1 MSRTSEAE
9 AAREARPLY
18 IPAPAGA
25 GGGAPHHT
33 LPWWRRLER
42 KSVLSLA
49 KRVASHRGQRV
60 VARLPA
66 LGRMARGLLGS
77 VDRLQVEVCGAPFRL
92 DVRRRS
98 VSRSVYLGG
107 RWHYQVVSMLREHV
121 KPGMVALD
129 VGANVGFMAVHMA
142 ERAGPDGLVLAFE
155 PEPRNFA
162 LLAVNARCARY
173 RNVVPLEVAVGDR
186 RGAARLYLSPRDG
199 GDHRIVAGDDG
210 REAIAVPLT
219 TLDEVARERRTAIH
233 FAKMDIQGAEGAA
246 IRGME
251 RTLASR
257 EFRGLVMEFWPDA
270 LRRAGDR
277 PEGILETIR
286 RAGLRCASH
295 PRVNDDPA
303 GFVASIPERGSV
315 DLLCLRP

>member
-1 MSRTSEAE
+1 MARQHDAEPGRDSR
-9 AAREARPLY
+9 PIY
-18 IPAPAGA
+18 IPAPPAT

-66 LGRMARGLLGS
+66 LSRVARSLLGT
-77 VDRLQVEVCGAPFRL
+77 VDRLKVEVCGAPFRL

-107 RWHYQVVSMLREHV
+107 RWHHQVVSMLREHV

-162 LLAVNARCARY
+162 LLAANARCARY
-173 RNVVPLEVAVGDR
+173 RNLVPLMEAVGDR
-186 RGAARLYLSPRDG
+186 VGTASLYLSPRDG
-199 GDHRIVAGDDG
+199 GDHRIVADDDG
-210 REAIAVPLT
+210 RAAIDVPLT
-219 TLDEVARERRTAIH
+219 TVDQVARERRTDVH

-251 RTLASR
+251 RTLASPS
-257 EFRGLVMEFWPDA
+257 FRGLVMEFWPDA

-277 PEGILETIR
+277 PEEILDALHR
-286 RAGLRCASH
+286 SGLRCASH
-295 PRVNDDPA
+295 ARVNDDPA
-303 GFVASIPERGSV
+303 GFVAMIPERGSV
-315 DLLCLRP
+315 DLLYLRP